1 MSSINCD
8 TNRGQM
14 IVKDLSDRLTRI
26 LVDLETSKTSI
37 TNSYNNLIT
46 RTGSLGNIVD
56 NDLQTQNEITYLNQQ
71 TEATERQFVEAQY
84 KFKASGGKSRK
95 QTLQEFILLFF
106 FVAYALFT
114 VSLIVYGRAVGI
126 STLKIFG
133 IMSIMLLVITGI
145 IIRYA

>member
-1 MSSINCD
+1 
-8 TNRGQM
+8 M

-26 LVDLETSKTSI
+26 LADLETSKTSI

-46 RTGSLGNIVD
+46 RTGSLIGNIVD